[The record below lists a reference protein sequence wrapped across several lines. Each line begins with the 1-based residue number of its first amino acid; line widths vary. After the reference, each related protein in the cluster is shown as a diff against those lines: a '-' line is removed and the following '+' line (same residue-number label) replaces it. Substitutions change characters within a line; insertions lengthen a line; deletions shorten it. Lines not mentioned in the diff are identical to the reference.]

1 MAGDEVEVWPENWP
15 VVALFCRLG
24 TQWNA
29 GHAGATGLRYEAV
42 YPLLDRSYPDADEWD
57 RALDDLQLM
66 ERAALAA
73 MRESK

>member
-1 MAGDEVEVWPENWP
+1 MS
-15 VVALFCRLG
+15 
-24 TQWNA
+24 
-29 GHAGATGLRYEAV
+29 GATGLRYEAI
-42 YPLLDRSYPDADEWD
+42 YPLLDRSYPDPDEWD